1 VLQNSPTATKWPS
14 FRRSAADDP
23 CDSLTPHDWG
33 VTTERVQ
40 RLLEPAYIEGLDA
53 RALDELR
60 AMHEESAEAELAL
73 SYFRRLAQ
81 ARIEILEAEQARRE
95 RGGSVGDLVADLPR
109 ILSAESGRSTVATTR
124 GAPAAEAPTIELHWP
139 DHRENLVVDNTL
151 ARLPTI
157 DLDELNSTVTAL
169 HEFERELSDLRTQM
183 HRVIDAIDRVI
194 VSRRVAGT
202 TG

>member
-1 VLQNSPTATKWPS
+1 VTKSRCFHP
-14 FRRSAADDP
+14 SAADDH
-23 CDSLTPHDWG
+23 CGSLSPPDWG

-40 RLLEPAYIEGLDA
+40 RLLEPAYIEGLDS

-60 AMHEESAEAELAL
+60 AMHAESAEAELAL

-81 ARIEILEAEQARRE
+81 ARVEILEAERARRE
-95 RGGSVGDLVADLPR
+95 GGGSVEDLVADLPR
-109 ILSAESGRSTVATTR
+109 ILSAESGRSTIANTR
-124 GAPAAEAPTIELHWP
+124 GAPAADAPTIELHWP

-151 ARLPTI
+151 AKLPT
-157 DLDELNSTVTAL
+157 LDMNELGATIEAL
-169 HEFERELSDLRTQM
+169 HDFERELSDLRTEM

-202 TG
+202 AG